1 MYIHPS
7 EMVLSSQGRM
17 RSCATLS
24 DQPDIKLKIAIQ
36 VPKAHLF
43 LVLKTSGQQVKVKY
57 KVRQC
62 VHNI

>member
-1 MYIHPS
+1 MYIRPS
-7 EMVLSSQGRM
+7 EMVLSSQGPTRP
-17 RSCATLS
+17 CARLS
-24 DQPDIKLKIAIQ
+24 DQPDMKLKITIR

-43 LVLKTSGQQVKVKY
+43 RVLKTFGQQVKVKY